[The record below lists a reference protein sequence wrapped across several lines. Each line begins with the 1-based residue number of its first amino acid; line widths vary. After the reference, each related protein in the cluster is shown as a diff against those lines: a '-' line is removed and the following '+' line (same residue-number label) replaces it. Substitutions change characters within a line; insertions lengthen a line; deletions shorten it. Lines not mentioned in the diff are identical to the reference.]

1 MIRQILK
8 EAEDNRLELELQ
20 QIWAEQERKKQ
31 ALIAENR
38 VLYGNK
44 DFTGHGILSNEASL
58 SDLKYK
64 ESQNAKSKPHKL
76 VKCSV
81 CGSNKGEY
89 TCPRCKISYWTSE
102 WYKKHSDKCTEVFYE
117 SCVKN
122 ELKQQR
128 ANPDSIKNMKDILK
142 RHKADLEQDTPQM
155 SVKFA
160 NFTNEEVL
168 GKLDSLTLDDFTPQE
183 REDFNEYIRTL
194 RNNGAEVQLKEW
206 IPWWISYEEIDES
219 GDVTNSTSAFVEEV
233 QTDQFQAQA
242 LMSVN
247 MNRFI
252 LYDDIEQE
260 KEEKEDNGEEDEI
273 EGVDPEE
280 NPIAHAFKILIDELE
295 DTENSDNL
303 KEGQITVQIDK
314 NSDQQTDK
322 NDIVEYNFS
331 YWDKA
336 KLLKLRYNKI
346 KPLKSITKKEPSDLL
361 KYHILD
367 TLFWLLFY
375 YRLHNG
381 DVLTNPPEF
390 DFDNWKQIKDPKLLY
405 DFKYYNLYRDNA
417 KISIEKAT
425 ERLVKFETY
434 SLVMQY
440 KPIIIE
446 DLKWLLD
453 WSKLANPSLF
463 YILPNIENT
472 NLKATAKTSAKFN
485 TIEAIFRL
493 YDLVHYIETDLKNLK
508 NLYNRNTTKVNT
520 WVKQR
525 VFEISKFKHKLI
537 YYLSYLKEQ
546 DDLFFETLAK
556 EIEISLRI
564 DE

>member
-31 ALIAENR
+31 DLIAENR
-38 VLYGNK
+38 ALYGKK
-44 DFTGHGILSNEASL
+44 DFSGHGILKDESSI

-64 ESQNAKSKPHKL
+64 EAQNINSKPYKL
-76 VKCSV
+76 PKCSV
-81 CGSNKGEY
+81 CSSNKGEY
-89 TCPRCKISYWTSE
+89 TCPRCKILYCTSE
-102 WYKKHSDKCTEVFYE
+102 CYKKHSDKCTEIFYE

-128 ANPDSIKNMKDILK
+128 ANPDSIKSMKDILNRYK
-142 RHKADLEQDTPQM
+142 TDLEQDTPQM

-160 NFTNEEVL
+160 NFTNDEVIS
-168 GKLDSLTLDDFTPQE
+168 KIDSLTLDDFTPQE
-183 REDFNEYIRTL
+183 QEDFNEYVTTL
-194 RNNGAEVQLKEW
+194 KNNGAEVKLKEW
-206 IPWWISYEEIDES
+206 IPWWVNFEEIDES
-219 GDVTNSTSAFVEEV
+219 GNITNSTSAFVEEI
-233 QTDQFQAQA
+233 QTDQYQDQA

-247 MNRFI
+247 MNKFI

-260 KEEKEDNGEEDEI
+260 NEEKEDNEKEEDEI
-273 EGVDPEE
+273 EDVDPEE
-280 NPIAHAFKILIDELE
+280 NPIAHAFKTLIDELE
-295 DTENSDNL
+295 DTGDDDNL

-314 NSDQQTDK
+314 NNDQQTDK
-322 NDIVEYNFS
+322 SDIVEYNFS
-331 YWDKA
+331 YCDKA
-336 KLLKLRYNKI
+336 KLLKLRYNKL

-367 TLFWLLFY
+367 SLFWLLFY

-405 DFKYYNLYRDNA
+405 NFKYNNFYRNNA
-417 KISIEKAT
+417 KISIEKAI
-425 ERLVKFETY
+425 ERLVKFESY

-440 KPIIIE
+440 KPIIIQ
-446 DLKWLLD
+446 DIKCLLD
-453 WSKLANPSLF
+453 SSKIYNFRLFNTIPTNENANPKS
-463 YILPNIENT
+463 
-472 NLKATAKTSAKFN
+472 TAKSNAKFN

-493 YDLVHYIETDLKNLK
+493 YDLVHYIETDFK
-508 NLYNRNTTKVNT
+508 NLYNRNTSNE
-520 WVKQR
+520 VKRR
-525 VFEISKFKHKLI
+525 VLDIWKFKHKLI
-537 YYLSYLKEQ
+537 YYLFYLKEQ
-546 DDLFFETLAK
+546 DDIFFETLAK
-556 EIEISLRI
+556 EIEISQRI